1 MTQNNLGIAYSELP
15 TGDPGANLQQAIACY
30 EVAVRGFESAGMAGE
45 ADRIRR
51 ILDQLR

>member
-15 TGDPGANLQQAIACY
+15 TGDPGANLQQAIRCFEA
-30 EVAVRGFESAGMAGE
+30 AVRGFESSGMAAE
-45 ADRIRR
+45 ADPIRR